1 MKIIRKSELKRY
13 IDSCVRR
20 EVRRHLVK
28 RNDGPFSEK
37 VVPAVK
43 GLAIGGTIGSI
54 SGLILGKYV
63 IPKLINKINIS
74 LIRKGKAD
82 EDEYVESFKKYFAS
96 GTSWIK
102 RFVEPEIWSGK
113 TKDEVREMTPKVMS
127 ARSARDL
134 SRLFPNSKAL
144 RAFAE
149 EFDKIK

>member
-20 EVRRHLVK
+20 EVRRHLAK
-28 RNDGPFSEK
+28 RNDGPS
-37 VVPAVK
+37 AK
-43 GLAIGGTIGSI
+43 GFAIGGTIGGI
-54 SGLILGKYV
+54 GGLILGKYV
-63 IPKLINKINIS
+63 LPKLINKINIS

-82 EDEYVESFKKYFAS
+82 EAEYVERFKKYFAN
-96 GTSWIK
+96 GTSWMK

-113 TKDEVREMTPKVMS
+113 TKDEVREMIPKVMS

-149 EFDKIK
+149 EFDKIKKTKG